1 MLYDFY
7 ERENGKKNGSVHAMY
22 LLAGKKK
29 SGDMS
34 MLNGN
39 SQNNGHTNS
48 HPSSPPM
55 SSSMPEAAEESV
67 QIPIKTFTLVREED
81 LDGNTKFMIGAE
93 LS

>member
-7 ERENGKKNGSVHAMY
+7 ERENGKKKGSVHAMY

-29 SGDMS
+29 SAATL

-39 SQNNGHTNS
+39 SQTNGHVDT
-48 HPSSPPM
+48 HPSSPPI
-55 SSSMPEAAEESV
+55 SSSIPEPTEEEV
-67 QIPIKTFTLVREED
+67 QIPVKTMTLVREED
-81 LDGNTKFMIGAE
+81 LEGNTKSMKGAE